1 MGVLLINLYSYY
13 TPKIAFFQA
22 IKFKK
27 LKKYSESSK
36 LLAKLFAV
44 FLAIAVSLMYNIIV
58 KIKRKEMQI

>member
-36 LLAKLFAV
+36 LFAV